1 MPASPVTTVD
11 AGPRMVA
18 RRVSVNAPAAELFAI
33 VADPH
38 RHPELD
44 GSGTV
49 RDVAVDGPS
58 RLSEG
63 ATFAVG
69 MKQFGLPY
77 TIRLTVV
84 DFEDGRVV
92 QWRHPGGHTWRWEM
106 SPTGPSTTEVT
117 ERFDY
122 STAKAPKLLEILGQP
137 AKNAAGIEATLSGLA
152 ARYA

>member
-1 MPASPVTTVD
+1 VT
-11 AGPRMVA
+11 
-18 RRVSVNAPAAELFAI
+18 VNAPAADLFAI

-49 RDVAVDGPS
+49 RDVPVDGPA
-58 RLSEG
+58 RLSKG

-69 MKQFGLPY
+69 MKQLGVPY
-77 TIRLTVV
+77 TIRSTVI

-92 QWRHPGGHTWRWEM
+92 QWQHPLGHTWRWELA
-106 SPTGPSTTEVT
+106 PTGPSTTEIT
-117 ERFDY
+117 ETFDY
-122 STAKAPKLLEILGQP
+122 STARAPRLLEIFGQP
-137 AKNAAGIEATLSGLA
+137 AKNAAGIEATLQGLA